1 MFSSP
6 ATSITELVNGA
17 AGLVVV
23 LSGLF
28 AGGTRSLAILLGFPS
43 DGVERA
49 TALGFL
55 AGTVLAMAVLVANL
69 FWR

>member
-23 LSGLF
+23 LSGLL
-28 AGGTRSLAILLGFPS
+28 AGGTRSLAILLGS
-43 DGVERA
+43 SSKRVERA

-55 AGTVLAMAVLVANL
+55 AGAALAMAVLVGNL